1 MTSRPVVL
9 VTGAARRVGRAMALD
24 LAAHGFDVAVHYRG
38 SADEAQATARDCAA
52 LGARA
57 QTFQADLSDEAAA
70 RALLPAVV
78 RVFGQ
83 VDAVVNNASDFEYD
97 DPASFS
103 YALMERQWRANTAPA
118 IVLGLATVA
127 FSFLGDGLNDA
138 LNPRGSK

>member
-97 DPASFS
+97 DTYSRKKS
-103 YALMERQWRANTAPA
+103 K
-118 IVLGLATVA
+118 
-127 FSFLGDGLNDA
+127 
-138 LNPRGSK
+138 GSAKKGGKTKSVSWLF